1 MKVKLGTIMVAV
13 LAAHFAR
20 AEILRFPD
28 APFEMPPALVG
39 SRALWVKYDGFGF
52 GGGDSH
58 AGYAFLR

>member
-1 MKVKLGTIMVAV
+1 MSSDGASWTEAV
-13 LAAHFAR
+13 RGASANG
-20 AEILRFPD
+20 EYE
-28 APFEMPPALVG
+28 FEMPPALVG